1 MKNWGYAKGWP
12 DEIREDITTQ
22 VNALIEAGAEEVVLE
37 YKFSSPKAMHPRKKL
52 LEMVQPGDTI
62 IALEAS
68 RICGTLHELLEFIKL
83 LQTQRLRLML
93 IRGLVVDFREN
104 NPISNAYLEMAQ
116 TAIELEAEIA
126 IRQQRADEMFCRTRH
141 DKIGRPRT
149 TLEDIPAQ
157 FIKFFPLLL
166 EKKMNISQLARVCK
180 LSRPTVYKYLRLI
193 GNAPGWYMINHDD
206 EDGDY
211 EGITFEPKDKE

>member
-1 MKNWGYAKGWP
+1 MIKPQEQRDEARIWGYAKGWP
-12 DEIREDITTQ
+12 DETREDITNQ

-37 YKFSSPKAMHPRKKL
+37 YKFISSKAIHPRKKL
-52 LEMVQPGDTI
+52 LEMVHPGDTI

-68 RICGTLHELLEFIKL
+68 RICGGLQELWEFIQL

-93 IRGLVVDFREN
+93 IRGIIVDFREN
-104 NPISNAYLEMAQ
+104 DPMSNAYLEMVKIAFE
-116 TAIELEAEIA
+116 IEEEVTR
-126 IRQQRADEMFCRTRH
+126 RQQRADEMLCRAHR

-149 TLEDIPAQ
+149 TIEDIPAQ

-193 GNAPGWYMINHDD
+193 GNAAETLED
-206 EDGDY
+206 ENG
-211 EGITFEPKDKE
+211 KEE